1 MRLTARRTGLAT
13 SAAVLGMVLAGCGDE
28 AATGGDLPTVA
39 ASFYPLAFVAE
50 WVGGGDVRVVNLTP
64 PGVES
69 HDLELTP
76 RQVGEIAE
84 ADLVVYEKGFQ
95 PSVDEAVDQNAGDAR
110 VEVTEVVPL
119 EDLEDHGEHDDA
131 TEDEHADE
139 HEGDDHAHGDLTGDP
154 HVWLDPTLLA
164 PIAGAVADGLAE
176 VVPES
181 ADAFQERADALVVEL
196 VALDEEFSTGLAQC
210 ERSVFVTTHEAFG
223 YLAHRYGLEMV
234 GISALSPDAEP
245 SPARLAEVREVIADE
260 GVTTVFYETL
270 VSPKVAETLA
280 DDLGVVT
287 AVLDPIEGLT
297 DETEDEDYFTLMRAN
312 LGALEEAN
320 GCT

>member
-1 MRLTARRTGLAT
+1 MGTI
-13 SAAVLGMVLAGCGDE
+13 LAGCGGDE
-28 AATGGDLPTVA
+28 ATGGDLPSVA

-50 WVGGGDVRVVNLTP
+50 RIGGGDVRVVNLTP

-69 HDLELTP
+69 HDLELSP
-76 RQVGEIAE
+76 RQVAEIAA
-84 ADLVVYEKGFQ
+84 ADLVVYERGFQ
-95 PSVDEAVDQNAGDAR
+95 PSVDEAVEQNAGDAR

-119 EDLEDHGEHDDA
+119 QHLD
-131 TEDEHADE
+131 EDEH
-139 HEGDDHAHGDLTGDP
+139 GDLAGDP

-164 PIAGAVADGLAE
+164 RIADAVADALATA
-176 VVPES
+176 VPVS
-181 ADAFQERADALVVEL
+181 AGAFRERAEALGAEL
-196 VALDEEFSTGLAQC
+196 TALDEEFSTGLARC
-210 ERSVFVTTHEAFG
+210 ERNVVVTTHEAFG

-234 GISALSPDAEP
+234 GISGLSPDAEP
-245 SPARLAEVREVIADE
+245 SPARLAEVGEVIADE
-260 GVTTVFYETL
+260 AVTTVFYERL

>member
-1 MRLTARRTGLAT
+1 M
-13 SAAVLGMVLAGCGDE
+13 GMVLAGCGGDDV
-28 AATGGDLPTVA
+28 TSGDLPTVA

-50 WVGGGDVRVVNLTP
+50 QIGGGDVRVVNLTP

-76 RQVGEIAE
+76 RQVAEIAA
-84 ADLVVYEKGFQ
+84 ADLVVYERGFQ
-95 PSVDEAVDQNAGDAR
+95 PSVDEAIEQNAGDAR

-119 EDLEDHGEHDDA
+119 QHLDEDGHGGPAAADDEHA
-131 TEDEHADE
+131 EDEH
-139 HEGDDHAHGDLTGDP
+139 GDLADDP

-164 PIAGAVADGLAE
+164 KIADAVADALAAA
-176 VVPES
+176 VPAS
-181 ADAFQERADALVVEL
+181 AGAFRERAEALRAEL
-196 VALDEEFSTGLAQC
+196 TALDEEFSTGLGRC
-210 ERSVFVTTHEAFG
+210 ERNVVVTTHEAFG

-234 GISALSPDAEP
+234 GISGLSPDAEP
-245 SPARLAEVREVIADE
+245 SPARLADVREVIADE
-260 GVTTVFYETL
+260 GVNTVFYERL
-270 VSPKVAETLA
+270 VSPTVAETLA

-297 DETEDEDYFTLMRAN
+297 DDTEDQDYFTLMRAN

>member
-1 MRLTARRTGLAT
+1 MRFWSRPPALLT
-13 SAAVLGMVLAGCGDE
+13 SAAVMGTILAGCGGDE
-28 AATGGDLPTVA
+28 ASSGDLPTVA
-39 ASFYPLAFVAE
+39 ASFYPLAFAAE
-50 WVGGGDVRVVNLTP
+50 QIGGGDVRVVNLTS

-76 RQVGEIAE
+76 RQVAEIAA
-84 ADLVVYEKGFQ
+84 ADLVVYERGFQ

-119 EDLEDHGEHDDA
+119 EDE
-131 TEDEHADE
+131 
-139 HEGDDHAHGDLTGDP
+139 HGDLAGDP

-164 PIAGAVADGLAE
+164 RIADAVADGLAAA
-176 VVPES
+176 VPAS
-181 ADAFQERADALVVEL
+181 ADAFRERADALVAEL
-196 VALDEEFSTGLAQC
+196 ADLDEEFSTGLGQC
-210 ERSVFVTTHEAFG
+210 ERNVVVTTHEAFG

-234 GISALSPDAEP
+234 GISGLSPDAEP
-245 SPARLAEVREVIADE
+245 SPARLAEVGEVIADE
-260 GVTTVFYETL
+260 GVTTVFYERL
-270 VSPKVAETLA
+270 VSPAVAETLA

>member
-1 MRLTARRTGLAT
+1 MGTI
-13 SAAVLGMVLAGCGDE
+13 LAGCGGDE
-28 AATGGDLPTVA
+28 ATSGDLPTVA

-50 WVGGGDVRVVNLTP
+50 QIGGGDVRVVNLTP

-76 RQVGEIAE
+76 RQVAEIAA
-84 ADLVVYEKGFQ
+84 ADLVVYERGFQ
-95 PSVDEAVDQNAGDAR
+95 PSVDEAVEQNAGDAR

-119 EDLEDHGEHDDA
+119 EHLDEDGHGGAATDDEHA
-131 TEDEHADE
+131 EDEH
-139 HEGDDHAHGDLTGDP
+139 GDLAGDP

-164 PIAGAVADGLAE
+164 RIADAVADGLAAA
-176 VVPES
+176 VPAS
-181 ADAFQERADALVVEL
+181 ADAFHERADALVAEL
-196 VALDEEFSTGLAQC
+196 TALDEEYSTGMRQC
-210 ERSVFVTTHEAFG
+210 ERSVVVTTHEAFG

-234 GISALSPDAEP
+234 GISGLSPDAEP
-245 SPARLAEVREVIADE
+245 SPARLAEVGEVIADE
-260 GVTTVFYETL
+260 AVTTVFYERL

>member
-1 MRLTARRTGLAT
+1 MRMGIMRFWSRPPALLT
-13 SAAVLGMVLAGCGDE
+13 SAAVMGTILAGCGGDE
-28 AATGGDLPTVA
+28 ASSGDLPTVA

-50 WVGGGDVRVVNLTP
+50 QIGGGDVRVINLTS

-76 RQVGEIAE
+76 RQVAEIAA
-84 ADLVVYEKGFQ
+84 ADLVVYERGFQ

-119 EDLEDHGEHDDA
+119 EDE
-131 TEDEHADE
+131 
-139 HEGDDHAHGDLTGDP
+139 HGDLAGDP

-164 PIAGAVADGLAE
+164 RIADAVADGLAAA
-176 VVPES
+176 VPAS
-181 ADAFQERADALVVEL
+181 ADAFRERADALVAEL
-196 VALDEEFSTGLAQC
+196 ADLDEEFSTGLGQC
-210 ERSVFVTTHEAFG
+210 ERNVVVTTHEAFG

-234 GISALSPDAEP
+234 GISGLSPDAEP
-245 SPARLAEVREVIADE
+245 SPARLAEVGEVIADE
-260 GVTTVFYETL
+260 GVTTVFYERL
-270 VSPKVAETLA
+270 VSPAVAETLA